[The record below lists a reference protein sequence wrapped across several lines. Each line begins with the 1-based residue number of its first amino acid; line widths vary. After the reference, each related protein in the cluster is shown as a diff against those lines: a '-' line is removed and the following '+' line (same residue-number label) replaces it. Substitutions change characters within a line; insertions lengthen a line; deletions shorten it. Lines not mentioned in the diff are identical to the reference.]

1 MKHGLLVWTVEMEGK
16 LGAHLLIASRAVMEP
31 AEHVT

>member
-1 MKHGLLVWTVEMEGK
+1 MKHAFLIWTVEMEGK
-16 LGAHLLIASRAVMEP
+16 LGAHLLIALGAVTEP

>member
-1 MKHGLLVWTVEMEGK
+1 MKYAFLIWTVEMVGK
-16 LGAHLLIASRAVMEP
+16 LDAHLLIALGVVTEP